1 MGKEKWFLELES
13 IPGEDGG
20 EMTTK
25 YWTSLMVQRLRIC
38 LPKQWTW
45 VQFLVREDTGTPIR
59 ISAHFS
65 AEILQA
71 RRKWQDIFKVMKKKN
86 LQLRILYPA
95 TLLFRFDRE
104 MKNFT
109 DKQKLRDFSTTRPV
123 LQQMLK
129 ELL

>member
-45 VQFLVREDTGTPIR
+45 VQFLVREDPTSCG
-59 ISAHFS
+59 
-65 AEILQA
+65 
-71 RRKWQDIFKVMKKKN
+71 
-86 LQLRILYPA
+86 A
-95 TLLFRFDRE
+95 TKPKGPRACAPQ
-104 MKNFT
+104 
-109 DKQKLRDFSTTRPV
+109 QKLPW
-123 LQQMLK
+123 
-129 ELL
+129 